1 MNKKCV
7 LFCGVLALALGAAA
21 ASAKVSQKEADKLG
35 TSLTPF
41 GSIKSGNVNKTI
53 PDWTGGLTEAPV
65 GFSGSGQHHID
76 PFASDPIRFTID
88 KTNYEGFKKYL
99 SEGQYKLF
107 EVYPNTFKMNVYQTR
122 RSHALPEK
130 ILKNSKKNALTSTLI
145 NGGIALKDAYAG
157 IPFPILH
164 GSNSEQANM
173 IMWNHRTRYRGLY
186 FTARQTELAVQRD
199 GTFTMINKHQ
209 ELFMNFY
216 NPQGNFQSMDNIML
230 YFLTFNKAPARL
242 AGGAVLVHET
252 LNQDIGPR
260 EAWDYNAGQRRVRR
274 APNLAYDSPI
284 ASSDG
289 TRVADDTDMFAGA
302 TDRYDWN
309 YLGLREVFIPY
320 NSYKVGAAG
329 VKYADLVM
337 PGHVNPEYVRW
348 ELHRV
353 HVIEANLKKNERHIY
368 KRRVFFADEDSW
380 ALALA
385 DQYDSR
391 GELWRIS
398 MALLKNYYELPA
410 TFTSGDIYHDL
421 QSRRYS
427 VNFLYSEEQYA
438 PIFEEKIPD
447 KRYFSPSSLRRLGR

>member
-1 MNKKCV
+1 MN
-7 LFCGVLALALGAAA
+7 
-21 ASAKVSQKEADKLG
+21 
-35 TSLTPF
+35 
-41 GSIKSGNVNKTI
+41 
-53 PDWTGGLTEAPV
+53 
-65 GFSGSGQHHID
+65 
-76 PFASDPIRFTID
+76 
-88 KTNYEGFKKYL
+88 Y
-99 SEGQYKLF
+99 
-107 EVYPNTFKMNVYQTR
+107 
-122 RSHALPEK
+122 
-130 ILKNSKKNALTSTLI
+130 
-145 NGGIALKDAYAG
+145 
-157 IPFPILH
+157 
-164 GSNSEQANM
+164 
-173 IMWNHRTRYRGLY
+173 
-186 FTARQTELAVQRD
+186 
-199 GTFTMINKHQ
+199 
-209 ELFMNFY
+209 Y

-320 NSYKVGAAG
+320 NSYKAGAAG

-380 ALALA
+380 AIALA

-438 PIFEEKIPD
+438 PIIEEKIPD